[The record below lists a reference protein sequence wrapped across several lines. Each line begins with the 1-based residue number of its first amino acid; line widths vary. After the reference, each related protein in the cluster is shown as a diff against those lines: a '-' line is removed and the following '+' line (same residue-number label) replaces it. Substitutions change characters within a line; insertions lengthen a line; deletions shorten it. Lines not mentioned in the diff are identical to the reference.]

1 MSSNSCDQTGDL
13 SSNAN
18 SAPNTESPTE
28 PQPLTT
34 TPQDPKPNSLSA
46 NDLIRGG
53 HKLRRQN
60 MPPPNLQNKS
70 DTENHLN
77 NNNNTNTY
85 SHKHS
90 SSQYTSSSISHQ
102 PYSSHS
108 SHKHSSSQSTSSF
121 TSHTLSNN
129 NPSRDTKKCSNVH
142 RYCDCR
148 NNPGEKTLLPT
159 LEWSERDRVRLT
171 REISHKRYMERQ
183 ALDSNIIDGTIFNN
197 RNEKFQKTW
206 KCNCNE
212 LCPAYEVCHRCKG
225 LRRFS
230 KPKKRCPTKQLIR
243 STKPMDK
250 KWIHVLNN
258 FEYFKHIVLH
268 NCRRQSHIINVIDED
283 NNIDGYLESTLR
295 AVIKTFKVEKAK
307 REGDYRVFL
316 TCPKDKN
323 VKGKEC
329 GKKVN
334 ARVVEFG
341 LYGIEKTM
349 PVGDERTRIEA
360 LRIMFEEEMTL
371 AKLTFDRKRV
381 IDEIEQGLPDVYAYY
396 SQCIRDGC
404 KYVNGFHC
412 DPKDREAHYVWVNFE
427 REGLCYVP
435 VYEKFVI
442 CPDPNCQKNG
452 ERTRWCSLCG
462 KQHLEHEPC
471 GPLDPRSIM
480 SKEELAER
488 DKQIRE
494 GTLQVCTCGAYYGK
508 ESNTC
513 DYITCVRPS
522 CGRGFCFGCGDDLKS
537 VRHLDH
543 MAVGPIKG
551 EVEEGFGCKNRFV
564 IDAASNLQ
572 SEFRD
577 KVRDRIFT
585 KDGVEKLQ
593 DLFAF
598 SALRVF
604 TDHLRPLEEGDGK
617 VWLSNLID
625 NAKNDGQFGN
635 LILNAATIQN
645 ADFWERGKKMIM
657 REEIANLIDSEFLMQ
672 QAQTLLN
679 QNELEVNGRNWLQ
692 DIVDRAIEKGTIK

>member
-28 PQPLTT
+28 HQPRTT
-34 TPQDPKPNSLSA
+34 TKPQDTKTNSLSA
-46 NDLIRGG
+46 
-53 HKLRRQN
+53 
-60 MPPPNLQNKS
+60 
-70 DTENHLN
+70 TENNLN
-77 NNNNTNTY
+77 NNNNTNTSS

-90 SSQYTSSSISHQ
+90 SSQSTSSTTSHQ

-108 SHKHSSSQSTSSF
+108 SHKHSSSKSTSSF
-121 TSHTLSNN
+121 ISHTFSN

-142 RYCDCR
+142 WYCDCR
-148 NNPGEKTLLPT
+148 NNPGKKTRLPT
-159 LEWSERDRVRLT
+159 LEWTKRHRGRLT
-171 REISHKRYMERQ
+171 REISHKIFMERQ
-183 ALDSNIIDGTIFNN
+183 ALDSNIIDGHIWKN

-212 LCPAYEVCHRCKG
+212 LCPAYEVCHICWG

-230 KPKKRCPTKQLIR
+230 KLNKKCPTKQLIG
-243 STKPMDK
+243 STEPINKE
-250 KWIHVLNN
+250 WIHVSTPDI
-258 FEYFKHIVLH
+258 EDFKHIVLH
-268 NCRRQSHIINVIDED
+268 NCRRQSHIINVIDEN

-295 AVIKTFKVEKAK
+295 AVIRTFKVEKEK
-307 REGDYRVFL
+307 GEKDYRVFL

-329 GKKVN
+329 GKKV
-334 ARVVEFG
+334 AASVVKFG

-349 PVGDERTRIEA
+349 PVGDERTRIET
-360 LRIMFEEEMTL
+360 LRIMFEQEMTL

-381 IDEIEQGLPDVYAYY
+381 IDEIEHGLPDVYAIY

-404 KYVNGFHC
+404 KNVNGFHC
-412 DPKDREAHYVWVNFE
+412 DPKDRVSHYAYIE
-427 REGLCYVP
+427 CARQGLRRVP
-435 VYEKFVI
+435 VYEKFVL

-452 ERTRWCSLCG
+452 KRTRWCSLCG
-462 KQHLEHEPC
+462 IQHLEHEPC
-471 GPLDPRSIM
+471 RPHDPRSIM
-480 SKEELAER
+480 SKEELAEC

-513 DYITCVRPS
+513 DYITCERPG

-537 VRHLDH
+537 VTHLDH
-543 MAVGPIKG
+543 MAAGPIKG

-617 VWLSNLID
+617 DWLSNLID

-645 ADFWERGKKMIM
+645 ANFWERGKKMIM
-657 REEIANLIDSEFLMQ
+657 RNEIANLIDSEFLMQ

-679 QNELEVNGRNWLQ
+679 QNELEVNGKNWLQ